1 LETTVVSSG
10 VSGWPLNTV
19 VRICLAIILILSG
32 CAVWKSARGEAVPE
46 ATGHESRM
54 RVAVFPV
61 DNMSG
66 AFVPVRDLRLA
77 WIEKLKEIGL
87 DVIDDEILE
96 STLERHRFRYIGGV
110 DSEAARA
117 FKEEA
122 GADAVLITSLEYSN
136 EYYPPKIALVSRLTS
151 TGDNPRILW
160 IESVGMAGD
169 DSPGILGL
177 GLVPDLATLQQM
189 ALKRLADSLARAVRT
204 NIMPHGNLG
213 YESKYRPKQFYN
225 ASQLNAE
232 KKVTIAV
239 VPFYNN
245 SMRRRAGDLLQA
257 HFTRQLALQPG
268 VVPIEPGIIREKMLG
283 IRMIMPQGVS
293 IRDVDV
299 LTYILD
305 ADFVLSGSVFDYQ
318 DPRGGAGTPKLDFSS
333 LMINRAERKVVMLA
347 KSYNQGDDGVYFFD
361 IGRENNASVM
371 AEKMSGSI
379 VDMMEEIEKA
389 QVRLRSF
396 PERVAPRIM
405 GLQPAQ

>member
-1 LETTVVSSG
+1 MISSTSFSNKVVK
-10 VSGWPLNTV
+10 
-19 VRICLAIILILSG
+19 ICLAIIVILSG
-32 CAVWKSARGEAVPE
+32 CAVWKSARGEVVPE
-46 ATGHESRM
+46 AKEREQRM

-61 DNMSG
+61 DNLSG
-66 AFVPVRDLRLA
+66 YFVPVRDLRLA
-77 WIEKLKEIGL
+77 WIEKIKEIGL
-87 DVIDDEILE
+87 DVIDDETLE
-96 STLERHRFRYIGGV
+96 NTLERHRIRYIGGV

-151 TGDNPRILW
+151 TGENPRILW

-177 GLVPDLATLQQM
+177 GLVNDLVTLQQR
-189 ALKRLADSLARAVRT
+189 ALQKLAVSLESSLST
-204 NIMPHGNLG
+204 NLISQVNQD
-213 YESKYRPKQFYN
+213 YEGKYRPKQFYN
-225 ASQLNAE
+225 ASQLYKE

-257 HFTRQLALQPG
+257 HFTRQLALEPG

-318 DPRGGAGTPKLDFSS
+318 DPRGGAGTPKIDFSS
-333 LMINRAERKVVMLA
+333 LMINRSERKVVMLA
-347 KSYNQGDDGVYFFD
+347 KSYNQGDEGVYFYD

-389 QVRLRSF
+389 KVRPRSF
-396 PERVAPRIM
+396 PEGIAPRIM